1 MLGPVDARRKSGWSR
16 TRSTSLSPICSGVPC
31 PLQISAMAEV
41 MTFSTPS
48 KPPEFPADGAQCSI
62 RIFWLWRLSVPAEV
76 SGVANAVGEAEDIGG
91 VGGAGR
97 ASSGLA
103 RPENEIGPGLGAR
116 AACGDDFGGVLS
128 GNGKEGEDT
137 ELFLARGEAARGSPG
152 ATDFGV

>member
-1 MLGPVDARRKSGWSR
+1 
-16 TRSTSLSPICSGVPC
+16 
-31 PLQISAMAEV
+31 MAEV

-62 RIFWLWRLSVPAEV
+62 RIFWLWRLSFLAEV
-76 SGVANAVGEAEDIGG
+76 SGVANAVGGAEDIGG

-103 RPENEIGPGLGAR
+103 RPENEIGPGLGPR
-116 AACGDDFGGVLS
+116 PACGDDFGGVLS
-128 GNGKEGEDT
+128 GNGKEGEDI
-137 ELFLARGEAARGSPG
+137 ELFLAQVEAARASPG